1 MESSLWATMG
11 KGIIIQALNH
21 LGLKMQPILFGR
33 ISMQQCPNYMF
44 GKIWE
49 DPVGSRCHQFSPI
62 WRTSKRPGPDPVLRA
77 TSLRSAPYGVF
88 SVRESLPYDFS
99 SPRDDPRRGGCR
111 EGIHFLNTWIFWC
124 LPDVY
129 IWKFHLLPILSCPVL
144 SLQASSQYDSLSES
158 QTHSHESSKC
168 EKCPIWSFK
177 HDKFRKKTINHYPW
191 CILKVDVP
199 LKHGSWMNQIVSNS
213 FPPIILKYLP

>member
-33 ISMQQCPNYMF
+33 ISMQHCPNYMF

-77 TSLRSAPYGVF
+77 TSLRSAPCGVF
-88 SVRESLPYDFS
+88 SARESLPYDFF
-99 SPRDDPRRGGCR
+99 SPRDDPFGGNAAK
-111 EGIHFLNTWIFWC
+111 EHIFWTREFS
-124 LPDVY
+124 DVY
-129 IWKFHLLPILSCPVL
+129 LMSTSENSIYCLSYPVL
-144 SLQASSQYDSLSES
+144 SYHFRHHPSTIHSASHRRTVTNLPNVKKY
-158 QTHSHESSKC
+158 
-168 EKCPIWSFK
+168 PIWSFK
-177 HDKFRKKTINHYPW
+177 HDKCRKKISTTI
-191 CILKVDVP
+191 L
-199 LKHGSWMNQIVSNS
+199 GAS
-213 FPPIILKYLP
+213 